1 MLVSNGHVQLE
12 CSIFSPQRFPTLHK
26 AWGEERRGLENV
38 RAGRGGDEKSASPPS
53 VPSLQARHLSDGFSQ
68 GLHGAP
74 LSKASAL
81 ALCIP
86 CLLSVWSLLVGV
98 VLQGGGIVVR
108 QCEVPFQRGLPDWD
122 LVATLPPPSLLSWSC
137 FVLSLIPPQ
146 GCLLWCQL
154 PHLPGGP
161 EEKDQPFPLVLP
173 SR

>member
-1 MLVSNGHVQLE
+1 MLEQ
-12 CSIFSPQRFPTLHK
+12 
-26 AWGEERRGLENV
+26 GEEAMKSLPPRPVFHLFKPDTYQMV
-38 RAGRGGDEKSASPPS
+38 FPRACM
-53 VPSLQARHLSDGFSQ
+53 
-68 GLHGAP
+68 AP

-122 LVATLPPPSLLSWSC
+122 PVATLAPPSLLSWSC